1 MEARKKAEKKTEK
14 AAAGCLQAKQA
25 KKQVEK
31 AVNEDGADETWASLQ
46 KLIKRIHS
54 TAYHKD
60 KKAALLHGESEAK
73 HFNIVVF
80 YVDMRWS

>member
-1 MEARKKAEKKTEK
+1 MEARKKAKKKAEK

-31 AVNEDGADETWASLQ
+31 AVNEDGADETWDSIQ
-46 KLIKRIHS
+46 KLIKRLHS

-60 KKAALLHGESEAK
+60 KKAALLRGESEAK
-73 HFNIVVF
+73 HFDIVVF